1 MRIDLVI
8 GSLSP
13 SPWEEVGV
21 RGNGAHEY
29 LIAHPLEVFE
39 ERGVFSCVLKQLRL
53 LRVGDE
59 SWNALAAEH
68 ASAGRP
74 MWGSYVRE
82 GRGGGQRTSWAGE
95 I

>member
-1 MRIDLVI
+1 M
-8 GSLSP
+8 
-13 SPWEEVGV
+13 
-21 RGNGAHEY
+21 RGNGAQEY

-39 ERGVFSCVLKQLRL
+39 EPVFSCVLTQLRL
-53 LRVGDE
+53 LKLVDE